1 MIITKTPVRISFFG
15 GGSDFP
21 EFFNKHGGAVLS
33 TAIDKF
39 CYLTVSHL
47 SDFFDY
53 RIKVAYSRAELVNE
67 VAQIQHPAVRAC
79 LERFGI
85 KSNIEINY
93 FSDLPARTG
102 LGTSSSFVVG
112 LLNALYAFKGR
123 RVSPESLAR
132 DAVRVEREMI
142 GENVGYQDQF
152 AAACGGFNYIEFKA
166 SDDIH
171 LEKIV
176 CLASRLRELEEN
188 LMIFYTG
195 IQRDSDR
202 IQKKHVSKIGD
213 NTEALLALVEMA
225 ARGRDI
231 LVDGSADLRGFGEL
245 LHQAWELKR
254 GLNRDVS
261 TPVIDGLYEKAHAAG
276 AIGGKLLGA
285 GGGGFLLLFVRPDDQ
300 DRIRRSLAPLLE
312 VKFRFEKRGSRV
324 IFFDH
329 D

>member
-21 EFFNKHGGAVLS
+21 EFFKRHGGAVLS
-33 TAIDKF
+33 TTIDKF

-53 RIKVAYSRAELVNE
+53 RIKVAYSRTELVNE

-85 KSNIEINY
+85 AGNIEINY

-132 DAVRVEREMI
+132 EAVRVEREMI

-152 AAACGGFNYIEFKA
+152 AAACGGFNFIEFKA
-166 SDDIH
+166 PDDIH
-171 LEKIV
+171 LEKVV
-176 CLASRLRELEEN
+176 CPASRLRELEEN
-188 LMIFYTG
+188 LMMFYTG
-195 IQRDSDR
+195 LQRDSDR
-202 IQKKHVSKIGD
+202 IQQKHVLGID
-213 NTEALLALVEMA
+213 ANTGALSSLTEMA

-231 LVDGSADLRGFGEL
+231 LSSAAEDLSGFGAL
-245 LHQAWELKR
+245 LDQAWQIKR
-254 GLNRDVS
+254 GLNQDVS
-261 TPVIDGLYEKAHAAG
+261 TPAIDGLYEQARTNG
-276 AIGGKLLGA
+276 ARGGKLLGA
-285 GGGGFLLLFVRPDDQ
+285 GGGGFLLLFVPA
-300 DRIRRSLAPLLE
+300 DRQERVRQALSPLLE
-312 VKFRFEKRGSRV
+312 VKFRFEKRGSQV